1 MSLKVLHVIPAV
13 APRYGGPSRVI
24 FEMCRSI
31 QQKGTEVLVATTD
44 ADGAGRLPVEA
55 GAAIAYR
62 QVPTIFF
69 KRQLSEVFGY
79 SFSLA
84 RWLNDNVKNFDV
96 VHIHAVFSHP
106 CLAAARACR
115 RSEVPYI
122 VRPLGSLDPWS
133 MRQKPHRKKLMWH
146 LSAGR
151 MLSEAAAVHYT
162 TREEQRLAEASLGLT
177 QGVVIPLGIE
187 MGMTEDATS
196 AESFRR
202 NHPSLDSN
210 PYILTLSR
218 LHPKKNMEL
227 LLEAFLA
234 LVKKSEFETWRLV
247 IAGDGET
254 EYIASLKRLTQVL
267 GGNGKVLFTGWLGG
281 AHKAAALREAALLA
295 LTSRQENFGLCV
307 VEALACGVP
316 VVVSDRVNL
325 ATEIENAGAGWVTTL
340 EKTNLERVL
349 AEALCDEGER
359 RRRGLA
365 GLDLVERQFSWS
377 KVADELNLLYRSV
390 VRKAPALEAQY
401 AVP

>member
-44 ADGAGRLPVEA
+44 ADGAGHLPVEA
-55 GAAIAYR
+55 GAAIAYQR
-62 QVPTIFF
+62 VPTIFF

-162 TREEQRLAEASLGLT
+162 TGEEQQLAEASLGLT
-177 QGVVIPLGIE
+177 HGVVIPLGIE
-187 MGMTEDATS
+187 MGMTEDATG

-218 LHPKKNMEL
+218 LHPKKNIES

-267 GGNGKVLFTGWLGG
+267 GGNGKVLLTGWLGG

>member
-44 ADGAGRLPVEA
+44 ADGAGHLPVEA
-55 GAAIAYR
+55 GAAIAYQR
-62 QVPTIFF
+62 VPTIFF

-146 LSAGR
+146 MSVGR

-267 GGNGKVLFTGWLGG
+267 GGDGKVLFTGWLGG
-281 AHKAAALREAALLA
+281 AQKAAALREAALLA

-349 AEALCDEGER
+349 AEALYDEGER

>member
-1 MSLKVLHVIPAV
+1 
-13 APRYGGPSRVI
+13 
-24 FEMCRSI
+24 
-31 QQKGTEVLVATTD
+31 
-44 ADGAGRLPVEA
+44 
-55 GAAIAYR
+55 
-62 QVPTIFF
+62 
-69 KRQLSEVFGY
+69 
-79 SFSLA
+79 
-84 RWLNDNVKNFDV
+84 
-96 VHIHAVFSHP
+96 
-106 CLAAARACR
+106 
-115 RSEVPYI
+115 
-122 VRPLGSLDPWS
+122 
-133 MRQKPHRKKLMWH
+133 
-146 LSAGR
+146 
-151 MLSEAAAVHYT
+151 
-162 TREEQRLAEASLGLT
+162 
-177 QGVVIPLGIE
+177 
-187 MGMTEDATS
+187 
-196 AESFRR
+196 
-202 NHPSLDSN
+202 
-210 PYILTLSR
+210 
-218 LHPKKNMEL
+218 

-267 GGNGKVLFTGWLGG
+267 GGNGKVLLTGWLGG

>member
-146 LSAGR
+146 MSVGR

-218 LHPKKNMEL
+218 LHPKKNIES

-267 GGNGKVLFTGWLGG
+267 GGDGKVLFTGWLGG
-281 AHKAAALREAALLA
+281 AQKAAALREAALLA